1 MRRMR
6 LQALRRW
13 GSRALLVVLA
23 CATWLCATGPA
34 RAACSDKACP
44 VRVKARIDGKY
55 FTSSGFFWK
64 GEKATYVVTALH
76 GVIGAET
83 IYVKPEGS
91 GADTEV
97 RVAMG
102 HKASDL
108 ALLVPTA
115 ATPWPDSVALRTAP
129 FPDKYFGGKFWVV
142 GYPARVQ
149 LPRRALTEFH
159 TSAQPVTLTQYF
171 DKELVDELCAAGY
184 PARDTSVFTVGS
196 VFDPGHSGSPVVDE
210 QDRVVAIA
218 DGSLAR
224 TEGHRTNWAI
234 PAAQYL
240 AVVESSGQPGSAF
253 AHAPANA
260 AMRYYVSAEAG
271 PAPVLEN
278 AHTSLIPAGT
288 FPLDVLLAGYDDQ
301 MRDELKVFIEMSG
314 NDARPVSFDLYEAY
328 ETGEVLIVPA
338 GSSVK
343 AQKNSFL
350 VTSTDPRVRAV
361 VSIRSQPGRVGDDA
375 PDGLLREIRGH
386 RTWVDATFDQ
396 NLRPVPRQVDGEPE
410 QGQVLQMTT
419 KPDGSVRVLFHLC
432 DVDDRATLEGLPSDV
447 KSIVLTADLASA
459 SEKIPPEFFLYYLG
473 LFLSQPDAAT
483 GAASESAPG
492 GPDASDAP
500 VLTH

>member
-1 MRRMR
+1 MR

-76 GVIGAET
+76 GVIGAQT

-97 RVAMG
+97 RIAMG

-224 TEGHRTNWAI
+224 TEGHRSNWAI

-288 FPLDVLLAGYDDQ
+288 FPLDVLLDGYDATMQ
-301 MRDELKVFIEMSG
+301 SEINAYLKATGS
-314 NDARPVSFDLYEAY
+314 DARSVSYDVYEASLS
-328 ETGEVLIVPA
+328 GELLMVPA
-338 GSSVK
+338 GSSVS
-343 AQKNSFL
+343 AQRNSFR
-350 VTSTDPRVRAV
+350 VTSSDRSVSAV
-361 VSIRSQPGRVGDDA
+361 VSIRSQAGQAGDDA
-375 PDGLLREIRGH
+375 SDGLLREIRGR
-386 RTWVDATFDQ
+386 RTWEDVTFDDEMRPRRLDPTQ
-396 NLRPVPRQVDGEPE
+396 NERDG
-410 QGQVLQMTT
+410 GLVLQMTT
-419 KPDGSVRVLFHLC
+419 RSDGTARVLFHLR
-432 DVDDRATLEGLPSDV
+432 DTDTLATRGGPVTDV
-447 KSIVLTADLASA
+447 KSIVLLADLASP
-459 SEKIPPEFFLYYLG
+459 SDKIPPEFFRFFLG
-473 LFLSQPDAAT
+473 LFLSMPDGRSDGEP
-483 GAASESAPG
+483 GAAGEAP
-492 GPDASDAP
+492 PDPNAP
-500 VLTH
+500 IPAF